1 MKIDLHGSWVV
12 SFESYCFQL
21 KLFFGMIGL
30 KLHLWSQSKS
40 MTLIFTGIIQG
51 FAKIELRQET
61 SFYLYLKKYRALRP

>member
-30 KLHLWSQSKS
+30 NCTNGLKVKS
-40 MTLIFTGIIQG
+40 MTLLFTGIKQG

-61 SFYLYLKKYRALRP
+61 SFFLYLKKYRALRP